1 MSFYPNT
8 IEQINDFSGKAGDR
22 LVDVL
27 GNAPSKVNYAQY
39 ILKAINDKT
48 KADESQRLTE
58 AVDAYNRA
66 MEAGKSAS
74 EALEGLDPRMTG
86 SKAFKDEADK
96 IRASIL
102 NQRANDR
109 AEAMWANTLKR
120 QAMEDNANA
129 LLADMY
135 KFKATTPGG
144 APIWLD
150 RHQAELQ
157 ANPVAY
163 NRIMEILK
171 GEDLSL
177 PNVDNQAYSPEKMA
191 TLANSFGSNMD
202 NTLQGAKAI
211 INDASNLG
219 IALSVD
225 LEKSP
230 YLKDVNEFIDHEA
243 KLRGYT
249 GEDYRDFAQNMR
261 DAYNTLSGDY
271 KNLPME
277 QILASMHRNL
287 ETSKWSYVPLLGR
300 FAQDIIGD
308 GASTELEALKN
319 SYSTKR
325 AAAEK
330 ALVMKSL
337 LDNAVNTDAV
347 KKEILNTNA
356 LIDKYSSQEK
366 SGQLSSV
373 EAERLRII
381 AQNALMTKLAPYGLS
396 SDKINLWAQALNSTN
411 TK

>member
-1 MSFYPNT
+1 MAGIFPT
-8 IEQINDFSGKAGDR
+8 RIEQVNDFSSKSGDKVLDILGKDPGNSY
-22 LVDVL
+22 VD
-27 GNAPSKVNYAQY
+27 AISKIVNMA
-39 ILKAINDKT
+39 T
-48 KADESQRLTE
+48 KAQESQRLTN

-66 MEAGKSAS
+66 MEAGKTAS
-74 EALEGLDPRMTG
+74 QALEGLDPRMTG

-109 AEAMWANTLKR
+109 AEAMWANQLKR
-120 QAMEDNANA
+120 QAMEDDANA

-135 KFKATTPGG
+135 RFKATTPGG
-144 APIWLD
+144 APIWLE
-150 RHQAELQ
+150 RHTAELK

-163 NRIMEILK
+163 NKIMSILK
-171 GEDLSL
+171 DSDLSL
-177 PNVDNQAYSPEKMA
+177 PNVDKQTYSPEEMD

-202 NTLQGAKAI
+202 DTLQGAKAI
-211 INDASNLG
+211 LNDASNLG
-219 IALSVD
+219 IALSID
-225 LEKSP
+225 LDKSP

-243 KLRGYT
+243 KLRSYT

-261 DAYNTLSGDY
+261 DAYNTLSGKY

-308 GASTELEALKN
+308 GASTELEALKD

-347 KKEILNTNA
+347 KKEILNTSA
-356 LIDKYSSQEK
+356 LIDKYTAQEK
-366 SGQLSSV
+366 SGQLNST

-381 AQNALMTKLAPYGLS
+381 AQNALMSKLVPYGLS
-396 SDKINLWAQALNSTN
+396 SDKINLWSQALNNSN